1 MTCIL
6 WLEGLIVLRP
16 FVHWPN
22 TWYSQHTDF
31 RNIQIETETSP
42 CPSISQLKLSPQYSG
57 FISVFQNMP
66 IRLIDINLNSLQA
79 FKPIMF
85 LTQAFFY
92 IHSSREKK
100 ECLYFFPSFFP
111 ILGKIQRNP

>member
-31 RNIQIETETSP
+31 RNTQIETETSP

-100 ECLYFFPSFFP
+100 NAYIFFLLFFPS
-111 ILGKIQRNP
+111 